1 MIHSDWHHAICAHTA
16 KIGRCAVDFVDC
28 SDEYTA
34 TLRSDNGSPNIV
46 QQAIVSARER
56 MEIYVTVH
64 CCRKSQFSL
73 VCIMRAAAQFGRV
86 VYARWN
92 NCFLFGGC
100 QCDEIECCT
109 CSTQQLQAKFHSIA
123 PDPDTHNGKMEQ
135 SPYEY
140 MSEMCNFCRVRV
152 TAPWCLGT
160 ISNSRKRK
168 TVRSMVGGSFESA
181 DCAAQCRP
189 RLAHFTAIN
198 VEGIAILVGRNKQ
211 MEWNQNGTEQCRKY
225 ILLNE
230 MADTLCANCVYA
242 RARAYPESSCTLYR
256 WLAALQWKKNQS
268 IHFNWINFK
277 IDRLAFLRNQFFV
290 CLLSGALESH

>member
-168 TVRSMVGGSFESA
+168 TIRSMVGGSFESA

-211 MEWNQNGTEQCRKY
+211 MEWNRAVQKIY
-225 ILLNE
+225 IIEWDGRHIVCKLR
-230 MADTLCANCVYA
+230 LCA
-242 RARAYPESSCTLYR
+242 RASIPRVLLYSVP
-256 WLAALQWKKNQS
+256 LAGRITVEEKSEYSL
-268 IHFNWINFK
+268 
-277 IDRLAFLRNQFFV
+277 
-290 CLLSGALESH
+290 